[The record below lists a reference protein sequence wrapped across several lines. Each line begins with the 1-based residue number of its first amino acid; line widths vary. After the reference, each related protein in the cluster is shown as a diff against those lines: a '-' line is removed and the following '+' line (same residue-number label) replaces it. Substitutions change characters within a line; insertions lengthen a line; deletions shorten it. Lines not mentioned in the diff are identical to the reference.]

1 MNNERHTLFA
11 GAEVLLPGGRFVRA
25 DLLVAGRRIAAV
37 IENPAPES
45 RPAFDERID
54 CSGMLILPGLV
65 NCHCHAAMTL
75 LRSLGTGLPLDRW
88 LREAIFPVEAKM
100 RPDDVRAGTLWGA
113 LEMLAGGITAVADMY
128 DFPAAC
134 EEAFAMAG
142 LRASVCRVGLAF
154 PDGSPAGRLAE
165 CRDHLARGCD
175 GLINRD
181 ASIHSE
187 YLTDERFCRELA
199 AVNREFGRPLHFHVS
214 ETRREHEECIA
225 RHGRTPVAYLAATG
239 LLDHGGYAAHCVW
252 CTDDD
257 FRILREHGVSIVHN
271 PTSNLKLGS
280 GVARIADAL
289 ALGVNVALGTDG
301 TASNDNLNLFEEM
314 HLAALLANGLGGG
327 PGRLLSRQVLEMA
340 TAGGARALGRT
351 DCGELRAGM
360 LADLCIVDLDRP
372 HLHPHGDLA
381 DLAVYSMQ
389 AADVAMTVVDGEI
402 VYDRGAWP
410 RVDAERA
417 RFELLSSARRL
428 HR

>member
-1 MNNERHTLFA
+1 MDNERRTLFT
-11 GAEVLLPGGRFVRA
+11 GAEALLPDGRFVRA

-37 IENPAPES
+37 LEQPAAEPP
-45 RPAFDERID
+45 PAADERVD
-54 CSGMLILPGLV
+54 CAGMLILPGLV

-88 LREAIFPVEAKM
+88 LREAIFPVEAQLS
-100 RPDDVRAGTLWGA
+100 PGDVRAGTLWGA

-134 EEAFAMAG
+134 EDAFAEAG

-165 CRDHLARGCD
+165 CRDHLALGC
-175 GLINRD
+175 GRLINRD
-181 ASIHSE
+181 AAIHSE

-199 AVNREFGRPLHFHVS
+199 AVNREFGRPLHFHAS

-225 RHGRTPVAYLAATG
+225 RHGRTPIAYLAGTG
-239 LLDHGGYAAHCVW
+239 LLDCGGYAAHCVW

-257 FRILREHGVSIVHN
+257 FRIMREYGVSLVHN

-289 ALGVNVALGTDG
+289 ELGVNVALGTDG

-314 HLAALLANGLGGG
+314 HLAALLANGLGGN
-327 PGRLLSRQVLEMA
+327 PGRLPSRKVLEMA
-340 TAGGARALGRT
+340 TAAGARALGRA

-360 LADLCIVDLDRP
+360 LADLCIVDLRRP
-372 HLHPHGDLA
+372 HLEPHGDLA
-381 DLAVYSMQ
+381 DLTVYSMQ

-402 VYDRGAWP
+402 VYDRGAWT
-410 RVDAERA
+410 RVDAQRA
-417 RFELLSSARRL
+417 RFELLASARRV
-428 HR
+428 RR